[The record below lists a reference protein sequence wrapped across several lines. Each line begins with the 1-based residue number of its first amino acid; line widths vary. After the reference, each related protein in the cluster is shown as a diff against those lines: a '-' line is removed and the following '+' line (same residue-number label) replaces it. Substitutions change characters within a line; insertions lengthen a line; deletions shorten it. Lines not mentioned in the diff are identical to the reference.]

1 MAFLD
6 NSGDI
11 ILDAVLTD
19 TGRMRL
25 AKGDGSFRITKFAL
39 GDDEINY
46 RLYDKNSPSA
56 QADSN
61 IRTTPVFEAFTN
73 NLSSLNSRLVSIT
86 RNDLLYMPVMKV
98 NTNITQYNPSTDVV
112 QNGFVVIVGQNT
124 AGIFN
129 DTTGLINADAT
140 DAPGTIVIDQG
151 IDNVAENPNNP
162 IKTDL
167 KETQYLVEFDSR
179 FASIA
184 DHTGVAKQ
192 YSYVDDDYMAAYYF
206 SLNDSNDMITD
217 IGGGNSNDTKNSI
230 LLGSRGTRFT
240 FSIARGTSN
249 LTANDYLFDK
259 LGKPTTINSISCKKI
274 STTVRVTGLTTGYS
288 LDIPIA
294 IVKKVS

>member
-46 RLYDKNSPSA
+46 RLYDKNKSSGE
-56 QADSN
+56 ADIN

-98 NTNITQYNPSTDVV
+98 NTNITQYNTSTDVV
-112 QNGFVVIVGQNT
+112 QNGFVVIVDNSTDSVFSGQS
-124 AGIFN
+124 
-129 DTTGLINADAT
+129 GLIKAYAT
-140 DAPGTIVIDQG
+140 SNPGNITIDQG

-167 KETQYLVEFDSR
+167 RETQYLVEFDSR

-184 DHTGVAKQ
+184 DDTGVAKQ

-206 SLNDSNDMITD
+206 SLNDSNGMITD
-217 IGGGNSNDTKNSI
+217 IGGGSTTDVKNSV

-240 FSIARGTSN
+240 FSIAGGISN

-259 LGKPTTINSISCKKI
+259 LGKPVTINSISCKKI

>member
-46 RLYDKNSPSA
+46 RLYDKDQPSA
-56 QADSN
+56 TADIN

-98 NTNITQYNPSTDVV
+98 NTNITQYNPSADVV
-112 QNGFVVIVGQNT
+112 QNGFVVIVDEVT
-124 AGIFN
+124 ATQVFPN
-129 DTTGLINADAT
+129 QVGLIKSYGDN
-140 DAPGTIVIDQG
+140 PGTITIDQG
-151 IDNVAENPNNP
+151 IDNVAENPKNS

-184 DHTGVAKQ
+184 DSSGVAKQ

-206 SLNDSNDMITD
+206 SLNDSDKMIVTD
-217 IGGGNSNDTKNSI
+217 IGTDDANSV
-230 LLGSRGTRFT
+230 LAGSRGTRFT
-240 FSIARGTSN
+240 FSIAGGISN

-259 LGKPTTINSISCKKI
+259 LGKPATINSISCKKI